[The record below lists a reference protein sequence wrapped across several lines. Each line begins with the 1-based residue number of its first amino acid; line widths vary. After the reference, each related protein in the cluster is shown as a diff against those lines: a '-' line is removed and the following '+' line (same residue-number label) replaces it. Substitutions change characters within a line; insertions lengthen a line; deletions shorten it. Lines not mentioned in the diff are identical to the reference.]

1 MDSSR
6 LHTIVLMAMLG
17 AILVLLVVHA
27 DAASVKPSFNML
39 KPADWET
46 RTGGTRITAGLPDCA
61 TGINIRRRSSKDKG
75 KGNQKPWCNRDD
87 DGAWECKNDDAK
99 EAGLAADASSFFS
112 PSFNN
117 FDSDGTAK
125 NFRTIA
131 DQIAEKKDASCP
143 ITSNIEGEVLTA
155 KYVGAVVESDPTEYW
170 EAPMDFMRVV
180 LDAPKYSSRTNKLQ
194 TRMVLLMPY

>member
-75 KGNQKPWCNRDD
+75 KGN
-87 DGAWECKNDDAK
+87 
-99 EAGLAADASSFFS
+99 
-112 PSFNN
+112 
-117 FDSDGTAK
+117 
-125 NFRTIA
+125 
-131 DQIAEKKDASCP
+131 
-143 ITSNIEGEVLTA
+143 
-155 KYVGAVVESDPTEYW
+155 
-170 EAPMDFMRVV
+170 
-180 LDAPKYSSRTNKLQ
+180 
-194 TRMVLLMPY
+194 